1 MSHFVNCSR
10 TKHAILFV
18 YNVRSCKLISKFKM
32 TVATSKASPKI
43 GLASRLVNGILSI
56 SPLFNIAKQRAR
68 KMMIERAESMGVN
81 WRQIVA
87 DLQKKNLDAELNKV
101 QNLQIQYPEYYIKHF
116 HAYEEGNLGWLPATE
131 VEVAAYAVHSRIWND
146 AQPPV
151 QGDARL
157 RQSYIDIVKEKI
169 PNQPQDIL
177 DIGCSVGMSTFVLH
191 NAYPDAKITG
201 LDLSPHFLAIANYN
215 TNTKH
220 PKLAENAQVQW
231 IHAAAENTG
240 LPDGSFDFV
249 SCFLL
254 FHELPQDASRQI
266 LREIRRILRPNGYFT
281 LMDMNPRSDIYRKM
295 PPYILTLLKST
306 EPYLDQYFSFDLESE
321 LVAAGFETPSIT
333 ANSPRHRTVI
343 AKAQ

>member
-1 MSHFVNCSR
+1 
-10 TKHAILFV
+10 
-18 YNVRSCKLISKFKM
+18 M
-32 TVATSKASPKI
+32 TSTTSATTPKI
-43 GLASRLVNGILSI
+43 GLASRLVNGILAI
-56 SPLFNIAKQRAR
+56 APLFNIAKQRAR
-68 KMMIERAESMGVN
+68 NMMIERAESMGVN

-87 DLQKKNLDAELNKV
+87 DLQKQDLDGELAKV
-101 QNLQIQYPEYYIKHF
+101 QNPHIQYPEYYLKHF

-146 AQPPV
+146 DQPPV
-151 QGDARL
+151 GGDARL

-169 PNQPQDIL
+169 TTPPQNIL

-191 NAYPDAKITG
+191 EAYPQAKITG

-215 TNTKH
+215 TRTKH
-220 PKLAENAQVQW
+220 PELVENGQVQW
-231 IHAAAENTG
+231 IHATAEHTG

-254 FHELPQDASRQI
+254 FHELPQDATRQI
-266 LREIRRILRPNGYFT
+266 LHEIRRVLRPNGYFT
-281 LMDMNPRSDIYRKM
+281 LMDMNPYSDIYVKM

-306 EPYLDQYFSFDLESE
+306 EPYLDQYFSFDLASE
-321 LVAAGFETPSIT
+321 LVAAGFEAPIIT

-343 AKAQ
+343 AKAA

>member
-1 MSHFVNCSR
+1 
-10 TKHAILFV
+10 
-18 YNVRSCKLISKFKM
+18 M
-32 TVATSKASPKI
+32 TVATSNPSPKI
-43 GLASRLVNGILSI
+43 GLASRLVNGILAI
-56 SPLFNIAKQRAR
+56 APLFNIAKQRAR

-87 DLQKKNLDAELNKV
+87 DLQKQDLDSELAKV
-101 QNLQIQYPEYYIKHF
+101 QNPSIQYPEYYLKHF

-151 QGDARL
+151 QGDSRL

-169 PNQPQDIL
+169 STQPQDIL

-191 NAYPDAKITG
+191 NAYPQAKITG

-215 TNTKH
+215 THTKH
-220 PKLAENAQVQW
+220 PELLESQQVKW
-231 IHAAAENTG
+231 VHAAAEHTG
-240 LPDGSFDFV
+240 LPDNSFDIV

-254 FHELPQDASRQI
+254 FHELPQDATRQI
-266 LREIRRILRPNGYFT
+266 LKEIRRVLRPNGHFT
-281 LMDMNPRSDIYRKM
+281 LMDMNPYSDIYIKM

-306 EPYLDQYFSFDLESE
+306 EPYLDQYFSFDLASE
-321 LVAAGFETPSIT
+321 LVAAGFETPTII
-333 ANSPRHRTVI
+333 ANTPRHRTVI
-343 AKAQ
+343 AKAI

>member
-1 MSHFVNCSR
+1 
-10 TKHAILFV
+10 
-18 YNVRSCKLISKFKM
+18 M
-32 TVATSKASPKI
+32 TVANSAPSPKI
-43 GLASRLVNGILSI
+43 GLASRLVNGILAI

-87 DLQKKNLDAELNKV
+87 DLQKQDLDGELAKV
-101 QNLQIQYPEYYIKHF
+101 QNPNVKYPEYYLKHF

-146 AQPPV
+146 AEPPV
-151 QGDARL
+151 KGDSRL
-157 RQSYIDIVKEKI
+157 RQSYIDIVKEKLL
-169 PNQPQDIL
+169 NAPQDIL

-191 NAYPDAKITG
+191 NAYPQAKITG

-215 TNTKH
+215 TRTKH
-220 PKLAENAQVQW
+220 PELIESQQINW

-240 LPDGSFDFV
+240 LPDASFDFV

-254 FHELPQDASRQI
+254 FHELPQDATRQI
-266 LREIRRILRPNGYFT
+266 LREIRRVLRPNGYFT
-281 LMDMNPRSDIYRKM
+281 LMDMNPYSDIYLKM

-306 EPYLDQYFSFDLESE
+306 EPYLDQYFSFDLAAE
-321 LVAAGFETPSIT
+321 LVAAGFEAPSIT
-333 ANSPRHRTVI
+333 ANTPRHRTVI
-343 AKAQ
+343 AKAA